1 MTPLN
6 SRKSSSGDVVLES
19 RHLIGLFMVMVVIF
33 GVVFVLGYELGRNQY
48 TQQVQASTPPASEPS
63 TTSELVKSPTV
74 AKTSTSAAGKQPSTD
89 QKADADAPAKDWD
102 FYNSTDSKPPAP
114 RLEKPSKNA
123 PPLSPSQPSKVS
135 MSSPASAVNSPVKP
149 TPDKIAAAPAK
160 VQPAPTVKPASTKP
174 AATVSTASANAAAS
188 KTSAATKP
196 ASMDA
201 PLLPRGTIL
210 LQVAALV
217 KQSDALAMAEVL
229 EQKKFPTVIVPPGA
243 DKFYH
248 VQVGPYRNLESAIA
262 ARNALE
268 NAGFKSIIKR

>member
-6 SRKSSSGDVVLES
+6 TRKSSSGDVVLES

-48 TQQVQASTPPASEPS
+48 TQQVHASTPATDEPS
-63 TTSELVKSPTV
+63 STSELVKSPST
-74 AKTSTSAAGKQPSTD
+74 ASTSAGKQPSSD
-89 QKADADAPAKDWD
+89 QRADADSAPAKDWD
-102 FYNSTDSKPPAP
+102 FYKSADSKTAP
-114 RLEKPSKNA
+114 EHLEKPAKNA
-123 PPLSPSQPSKVS
+123 AASNSSSSPSVKISGPAQPLT
-135 MSSPASAVNSPVKP
+135 ANSPVKP
-149 TPDKIAAAPAK
+149 SASSKSSAA
-160 VQPAPTVKPASTKP
+160 VQPVANKPAPSVSNAPTKP
-174 AATVSTASANAAAS
+174 AATNV
-188 KTSAATKP
+188 AATKSAAP
-196 ASMDA
+196 SKPQSMDA

-248 VQVGPYRNLESAIA
+248 VQVGPYRNLEAAIS

>member
-6 SRKSSSGDVVLES
+6 SRKSAGGDVVLES
-19 RHLIGLFMVMVVIF
+19 RHLIGLFAVMVVIF

-48 TQQVQASTPPASEPS
+48 TQQVQASTAVTEAPT
-63 TTSELVKSPTV
+63 TTSELVKPAT
-74 AKTSTSAAGKQPSTD
+74 ASATKATGTAGKQGD

-102 FYNSTDSKPPAP
+102 FYKSADNHPPSP
-114 RLEKPSKNA
+114 RLEKPAKNS
-123 PPLSPSQPSKVS
+123 PPLSPTPSKVS
-135 MSSPASAVNSPVKP
+135 MPAPAAAITSPVKSS
-149 TPDKIAAAPAK
+149 APNKSSATSA
-160 VQPAPTVKPASTKP
+160 VQPAPTKVAAGKPAPP
-174 AATVSTASANAAAS
+174 AATVNANAAAS
-188 KTSAATKP
+188 KTAVAPKP
-196 ASMDA
+196 QSMDA

-248 VQVGPYRNLESAIA
+248 VQVGPYRSLEAAIA

>member
-1 MTPLN
+1 
-6 SRKSSSGDVVLES
+6 
-19 RHLIGLFMVMVVIF
+19 MVMVVIF

-48 TQQVQASTPPASEPS
+48 TQQVHASTPATDEPS
-63 TTSELVKSPTV
+63 STSELVKSPSVT
-74 AKTSTSAAGKQPSTD
+74 KPSTTAGKPATGD
-89 QKADADAPAKDWD
+89 QKADADAAPAKDWD
-102 FYNSTDSKPPAP
+102 FYKSADSNPPSP
-114 RLEKPSKNA
+114 HLEKPAKNA
-123 PPLSPSQPSKVS
+123 PAPSKVS
-135 MSSPASAVNSPVKP
+135 ISAPSAAVNAPVKSSAPNKSAAAAVQPSSKKPASAATVASTN
-149 TPDKIAAAPAK
+149 AAAPK
-160 VQPAPTVKPASTKP
+160 NSAPSKPQ
-174 AATVSTASANAAAS
+174 
-188 KTSAATKP
+188 
-196 ASMDA
+196 SMDA

-248 VQVGPYRNLESAIA
+248 VQVGPYRNLEAAIA